1 MVRGVHGTETPIEEE
16 RLVMR
21 RVFLM
26 EDHVHRLFGEVL
38 GQVVAVLRTSRRID
52 VVVVT
57 HQIRSPVVR
66 VALEE
71 AVVAL
76 KSEAKWPSIKWSRWG
91 SLSSRSEVPFPH
103 GESAVSG
110 VAHDARESRRR
121 FRQLHGVSRVIHRGV
136 DEKPYADRVMV
147 PAGEKARSCRRA

>member
-38 GQVVAVLRTSRRID
+38 SQVVAVLRTSRRID

-57 HQIRSPVVR
+57 HQIRGPVVR

-71 AVVAL
+71 SVVAL

-91 SLSSRSEVPFPH
+91 SLSSRSEVPFPTARVLYPASRMTR
-103 GESAVSG
+103 GR
-110 VAHDARESRRR
+110 VADDFGSSTEYP
-121 FRQLHGVSRVIHRGV
+121 G
-136 DEKPYADRVMV
+136 
-147 PAGEKARSCRRA
+147 